1 MPLKLGPNKISLA
14 ERQATGNCQVTR
26 QESARERP
34 VAGASPKRSFY
45 PVPIPGVGSSSTT
58 GWHPRAGSAVVG
70 DVARIDTNGA
80 HSRRQCYERPSTEEE
95 DVLYRAKIKG
105 SLEQAAAGS
114 AVLGKRASAKRARQ
128 LLTRLLRGHVNG
140 LWEFDDARLTMSELR
155 AIAQLDPEEGPRRA
169 RLLVLRPDVGEMT
182 GILIWRRIVNR
193 LAIPETI
200 MAILDQAESRRSF
213 TKVQESAMPSQD
225 LRRQANAIIRREA
238 WVGDYRVSETS
249 RVAECR
255 PRKGRIVVL
264 MSTVEE
270 ESCETASSS

>member
-1 MPLKLGPNKISLA
+1 MPLEVRSNEISLA
-14 ERQATGNCQVTR
+14 ERQATGNRQATR
-26 QESARERP
+26 QESARER
-34 VAGASPKRSFY
+34 
-45 PVPIPGVGSSSTT
+45 
-58 GWHPRAGSAVVG
+58 
-70 DVARIDTNGA
+70 
-80 HSRRQCYERPSTEEE
+80 
-95 DVLYRAKIKG
+95 LG
-105 SLEQAAAGS
+105 SLEQATAGS

-155 AIAQLDPEEGPRRA
+155 AIAQLDPEEGSRRA
-169 RLLVLRPDVGEMT
+169 RLLVLRPDVSEMT

-270 ESCETASSS
+270 ESCEAVSSG